1 MARTKK
7 ERIPKA
13 LREQV
18 WRTICG
24 DKFETKCNVT
34 WCTNTINVFDFEVG
48 HNVPES
54 KGGALVLENLRP
66 ICSQCNRSMS
76 NHYTIDEWNKL
87 GGTTVVIAAKPLGP
101 KKHVPISNVL
111 ANSVRPTAAA
121 VPVVHTTSRWCC

>member
-54 KGGALVLENLRP
+54 KGGTLGLDNLRP

-87 GGTTVVIAAKPLGP
+87 VKPVVPVVIGRPRRLTTVV
-101 KKHVPISNVL
+101 
-111 ANSVRPTAAA
+111 
-121 VPVVHTTSRWCC
+121 PVVEPKSYWCCY